1 MVGFWDGS
9 MFRAG
14 VPEATVHEYRDH
26 LLGEYNIGI
35 DCPASLQTDWEIL
48 AEAETSLMK
57 D

>member
-1 MVGFWDGS
+1 

-26 LLGEYNIGI
+26 LLGEYYVGI

-48 AEAETSLMK
+48 AEAETFLMK